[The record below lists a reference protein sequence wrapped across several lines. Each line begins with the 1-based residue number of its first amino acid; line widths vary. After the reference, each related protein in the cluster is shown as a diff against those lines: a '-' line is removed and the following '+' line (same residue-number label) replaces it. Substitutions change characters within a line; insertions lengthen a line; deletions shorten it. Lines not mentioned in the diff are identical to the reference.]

1 MNSTRWGKVLL
12 FMGIIFVS
20 FNLRPAITSVGPLI
34 GLIREDTG
42 ISNSLAGLITTLP
55 LVAFAAISPL
65 APKIAKRFGSER
77 SILLGLIVL
86 GMGIL
91 IRSIG
96 ILTPLYIGTILIGI
110 GIAICN
116 VLLPGIVKHKFPGKV
131 GLLTGSYT
139 LSMAF
144 WSGLAPGLSFPL
156 AEKLHLGWQMSL
168 GIWIVLLLLAIGFW
182 LPLIWRNNEGT
193 SRPAG
198 NIANSSIWTSAI
210 AWQVTLFMGLQSMVF
225 FSFSTWLPEILHN
238 QGLSITAA
246 GWVVTLML
254 FCGLPANFLIPVL
267 ADRLPNQKGIAL
279 GIGLFCFTGI
289 IGLLFGGNSLIL
301 IISSILIGIALGA
314 AISHAL
320 ILISLRAESASQ
332 AADLSGMAQS
342 VGYILAA
349 IGPFILGYL
358 YDVYSSWTFPL
369 ILLAVVSI
377 LFTIAGIGAGRNQY
391 VHQEN
396 NEIMTRNTL

>member
-12 FMGIIFVS
+12 FTGIIFVA

-42 ISNSLAGLITTLP
+42 ISNSLAGLLTTLP

-65 APKIAKRFGSER
+65 APKMAKKLGSER

-86 GMGIL
+86 GIGIL

-96 ILTPLYIGTILIGI
+96 ILIPLYIGTVLIGI

-156 AEKLHLGWQMSL
+156 AENLHLGWQMSL
-168 GIWIVLLLLAIGFW
+168 GIWIILLLLAIGFW
-182 LPLIWRNNEGT
+182 LPLIRHSNKET
-193 SRPAG
+193 QKPQG
-198 NIANSSIWTSAI
+198 NIANSSIWSSGI
-210 AWQVTLFMGLQSMVF
+210 AWQVTLFMGLQSLVF
-225 FSFSTWLPEILHN
+225 FSFSTWLPEILHD

-279 GIGLFCFTGI
+279 GIGLFCFAGI
-289 IGLLFGGNSLIL
+289 IGLLSGGNSLVL

-320 ILISLRAESASQ
+320 ILISLRAASVSQ

-349 IGPFILGYL
+349 VGPFILGYL
-358 YDVYSSWTFPL
+358 YDVYMSWTFPL
-369 ILLAVVSI
+369 ILLAIVSI

-396 NEIMTRNTL
+396 NEIMTSKTL

>member
-34 GLIREDTG
+34 GLIRQDTG

-86 GMGIL
+86 GTGIL

-116 VLLPGIVKHKFPGKV
+116 VLLPGIVKHRFPGKV

-182 LPLIWRNNEGT
+182 LPLITRSNDGG

-198 NIANSSIWTSAI
+198 NITNSSIWTSAI

-289 IGLLFGGNSLIL
+289 LGLLFGGNSFIL

-358 YDVYSSWTFPL
+358 YDVYTSWTFPL
-369 ILLAVVSI
+369 VLLAIVSI
-377 LFTIAGIGAGRNQY
+377 LFTIAGVGAGRNQY
-391 VHQEN
+391 VHQESK
-396 NEIMTRNTL
+396 EIMTRNTL

>member
-1 MNSTRWGKVLL
+1 MNSSRWGKLLL
-12 FMGIIFVS
+12 FLGIIFVS

-86 GMGIL
+86 GTGIL

-96 ILTPLYIGTILIGI
+96 ILTPLYIGTVLIGI

-156 AEKLHLGWQMSL
+156 AEKLHLGWEMSL
-168 GIWIVLLLLAIGFW
+168 GVWIVLLLLAIAFW
-182 LPLIWRNNEGT
+182 LPLTRRKNEGP
-193 SRPAG
+193 SRPAE

-210 AWQVTLFMGLQSMVF
+210 AWQVTFFMGLQSMVF

-289 IGLLFGGNSLIL
+289 LGLLFGGNSIIL
-301 IISSILIGIALGA
+301 IISSVLIGIALGA

-320 ILISLRAESASQ
+320 ILISLRAESATQ

-369 ILLAVVSI
+369 VLLAIVSI
-377 LFTIAGIGAGRNQY
+377 SFTIAGVGAGRNQY
-391 VHQEN
+391 VHQESK
-396 NEIMTRNTL
+396 EIMTRNTL

>member
-12 FMGIIFVS
+12 FIGIILVA

-42 ISNSLAGLITTLP
+42 ISNSLAGLLTTLP
-55 LVAFAAISPL
+55 LVAFAAVSPL
-65 APKIAKRFGSER
+65 APKIAKRLGSER
-77 SILLGLIVL
+77 SILLGLLVL

-96 ILTPLYIGTILIGI
+96 IIIPLYIGTIFIGI

-139 LSMAF
+139 LAMAF
-144 WSGLAPGLSFPL
+144 WSGLAPGLSFPI
-156 AEKLHLGWQMSL
+156 AENLQLGWKMSL
-168 GIWIVLLLLAIGFW
+168 GVWIILLLIALGCW
-182 LPLIWRNNEGT
+182 LPLIKQNNNG
-193 SRPAG
+193 SARPQG
-198 NIANSSIWTSAI
+198 NIVNSSIWSSAI

-225 FSFSTWLPEILHN
+225 FSFSTWLPEILHGK
-238 QGLSITAA
+238 GLSITAA
-246 GWVVTLML
+246 GWIVTLML

-289 IGLLFGGNSLIL
+289 IGLLSGGNSLIL

-320 ILISLRAESASQ
+320 ILISLRAASASQ
-332 AADLSGMAQS
+332 AAELSGMAQS

-358 YDVYSSWTFPL
+358 YDVYMSWTFPL
-369 ILLAVVSI
+369 ILLAIVSV
-377 LFTIAGIGAGRNQY
+377 LFTIAGIGAGRNQF
-391 VHQEN
+391 VHEES
-396 NEIMTRNTL
+396 NEIITSKTL

>member
-12 FMGIIFVS
+12 FMGIIFVA

-42 ISNSLAGLITTLP
+42 ISNSLAGLLTTLP

-65 APKIAKRFGSER
+65 APKIAKKLGSER

-86 GMGIL
+86 GIGIF

-96 ILTPLYIGTILIGI
+96 ILIPLYIGTVLIGI

-156 AEKLHLGWQMSL
+156 AENLHLGWKMSL
-168 GIWIVLLLLAIGFW
+168 GVWIILLLLAIGFW
-182 LPLIWRNNEGT
+182 LPLIWRSNKET
-193 SRPAG
+193 PKPQG
-198 NIANSSIWTSAI
+198 NIANSSIWSSGI
-210 AWQVTLFMGLQSMVF
+210 AWQVTLFMGLQSLVF
-225 FSFSTWLPEILHN
+225 FSFSTWLPEILHD

-289 IGLLFGGNSLIL
+289 IGLLFGGNSLVL

-320 ILISLRAESASQ
+320 ILISLRAASVSQ

-349 IGPFILGYL
+349 VGPFILGYL
-358 YDVYSSWTFPL
+358 YDVYMSWTFPL
-369 ILLAVVSI
+369 ILLAIVSI

-396 NEIMTRNTL
+396 EIMTSKTL

>member
-1 MNSTRWGKVLL
+1 MKSTRLGKVLL
-12 FMGIIFVS
+12 FMGIIFVA

-34 GLIREDTG
+34 GLIRGETG
-42 ISNSLAGLITTLP
+42 ISNSLAGLLTTLP
-55 LVAFAAISPL
+55 LLAFAAISPI
-65 APKIAKRFGSER
+65 APKIAKRLGSER

-86 GMGIL
+86 GLGIL

-96 ILTPLYIGTILIGI
+96 VLYPLYIGTILIGI

-116 VLLPGIVKHKFPGKV
+116 VLLPGIVKQKFPGKV

-156 AEKLHLGWQMSL
+156 AENLHLGWRMSL
-168 GIWIVLLLLAIGFW
+168 GVWIILLLLAIGFW
-182 LPLIWRNNEGT
+182 LPLSRRNEERASNPQKD
-193 SRPAG
+193 R
-198 NIANSSIWTSAI
+198 ANLSIWTSAI

-225 FSFSTWLPEILHN
+225 FSFSTWLPEILHDK
-238 QGLSITAA
+238 GLSITAA
-246 GWVVTLML
+246 GWVVTIML
-254 FCGLPANFLIPVL
+254 FCGLPANFLIPIL

-279 GIGLFCFTGI
+279 GIGIFCFTGI
-289 IGLLFGGNSLIL
+289 LGLLFGVNSFLL
-301 IISSILIGIALGA
+301 IISSISIGIALGA

-320 ILISLRAESASQ
+320 ILISLRAASVSQ

-358 YDVYSSWTFPL
+358 YDVHMNWTFPL
-369 ILLAVVSI
+369 ILLAIVSI

-391 VHQEN
+391 VHQGN
-396 NEIMTRNTL
+396 NEIMTRKTI